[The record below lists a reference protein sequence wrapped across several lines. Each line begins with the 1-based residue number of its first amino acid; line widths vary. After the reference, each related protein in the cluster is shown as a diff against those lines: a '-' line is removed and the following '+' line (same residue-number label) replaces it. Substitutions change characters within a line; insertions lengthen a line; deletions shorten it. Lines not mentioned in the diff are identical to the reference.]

1 MDLLKMLILIDM
13 LSEVADTD
21 PETFKEAVTE
31 ADKENDTDIKCEIEK
46 LRKERADKLKELDE
60 IKSNIEAIELL
71 LDRLEKLESKI
82 NK

>member
-13 LSEVADTD
+13 LSEVADED

-31 ADKENDTDIKCEIEK
+31 ADKESDTDIKCEIEK
-46 LRKERADKLKELDE
+46 LRKERAEKLKELNE

-71 LDRLEKLESKI
+71 LARLEKLESKI